1 MKEQTKLTRTLYIIG
16 VIAMIIG
23 ALDPM
28 EGSVIILGGNVLLV
42 ISLFMTNDRHK
53 MHFLISLIMI
63 AFAVAYLYYISSLG
77 GFGGNSS
84 RSWWWGVPIL
94 PYPVGWIFAMV
105 MLIKRVRQKRSA
117 NT

>member
-42 ISLFMTNDRHK
+42 ISLFMKNDRHK

-63 AFAVAYLYYISSLG
+63 AIGVFFLFYLSSLG
-77 GFGGNSS
+77 GFGGNSEL
-84 RSWWWGVPIL
+84 SWWWGTLVL
-94 PYPVGWIFAMV
+94 PYPIAWIFAMV
-105 MLIKRVRQKRSA
+105 MLIIRVREKRKA